1 MSLVSLAL
9 RVAVARALVGQT
21 FAEARVYDSAI
32 APLDG
37 VIAEERR
44 PFIVVCSDQERAKIT
59 GRDVPGP
66 EREIDL
72 VLELALASFV
82 PGEAGVEVLI
92 PHTDEGLEVAL
103 DLMVRQS
110 LRALLSGE
118 SAWSRVILALV
129 PRIMK
134 LETQRGAGADK
145 GVRFAARQVRLVCD
159 PIADPPFGQPV
170 PNGSPWSLWLAAA
183 EADPATIP
191 LRTLVTDAITGAAL
205 PNWETVRSEL
215 GLTRE
220 AARGIGIGPVGD
232 LDEEPHALTGAM
244 LTGAIQAEANE
255 VTIEEQVPHGHP

>member
-44 PFIVVCSDQERAKIT
+44 PFIIVCSDQERAKIT

-110 LRALLSGE
+110 LRAILSGE
-118 SAWSRVILALV
+118 SVWSRAILALV
-129 PRIMK
+129 PRILK

-145 GVRFAARQVRLVCD
+145 GVRFAARQVRLICD

-170 PNGSPWSLWLAAA
+170 ASGSPWSLWLVAAD
-183 EADPATIP
+183 ADPATVP
-191 LRTLVTDAITGAAL
+191 LRTLVTEAITGAPLSA
-205 PNWETVRSEL
+205 WETVRSEL

-220 AARGIGIGPVGD
+220 AARGIGIGPVSD
-232 LDEEPHALTGAM
+232 AIEDPSVLTGAL
-244 LTGAIQAEANE
+244 LTGTIQTEANAASI
-255 VTIEEQVPHGHP
+255 TAQVPHGHP

>member
-9 RVAVARALVGQT
+9 RVAVARALVSQT

-110 LRALLSGE
+110 LRAVLSGE
-118 SAWSRVILALV
+118 SVWSRVILALV
-129 PRIMK
+129 PRILK

-170 PNGSPWSLWLAAA
+170 PSGSPWSLWLAAA
-183 EADPATIP
+183 EADSATVP
-191 LRTLVTDAITGAAL
+191 LRMLVTDAITGAPL
-205 PNWETVRSEL
+205 PKWETVRSEL

-220 AARGIGIGPVGD
+220 AARGIGIGPVD
-232 LDEEPHALTGAM
+232 NLDEDPHALIGAT

-255 VTIEEQVPHGHP
+255 ATIDEQVPHGDP

>member
-21 FAEARVYDSAI
+21 FAETRVFDSAI

-82 PGEAGVEVLI
+82 PGESGVEVLI

-118 SAWSRVILALV
+118 GAWSRVILALV
-129 PRIMK
+129 PRILK

-145 GVRFAARQVRLVCD
+145 GVRFAARQMRLVCD
-159 PIADPPFGQPV
+159 PIADPPYGQPV
-170 PNGSPWSLWLAAA
+170 VSGSPWNLWLAAA
-183 EADPATIP
+183 EADPATAP
-191 LRTLVTDAITGAAL
+191 LRTAHASAGADRQY
-205 PNWETVRSEL
+205 VR
-215 GLTRE
+215 
-220 AARGIGIGPVGD
+220 
-232 LDEEPHALTGAM
+232 
-244 LTGAIQAEANE
+244 
-255 VTIEEQVPHGHP
+255 HGHRQGHGHAPWHGHGREDGRSRPPDPG

>member
-110 LRALLSGE
+110 LRAMLSGE
-118 SAWSRVILALV
+118 SVWSRVILALV
-129 PRIMK
+129 PRLLK

-170 PNGSPWSLWLAAA
+170 PSGSPWTLWLAAA
-183 EADPATIP
+183 EADSATAP
-191 LRTLVTDAITGAAL
+191 LRTLVTEAITGAPL
-205 PNWETVRSEL
+205 PKWETVRSEL

-220 AARGIGIGPVGD
+220 AARGIGLMPI
-232 LDEEPHALTGAM
+232 DETAATDAELSGLTTLHLRDPSREM
-244 LTGAIQAEANE
+244 DTRTSL
-255 VTIEEQVPHGHP
+255 